1 MLRVEDMTCCSQVVS
16 VEENMGQYPNRQEE
30 AGNNKHFIA
39 IWVYKDQHLGGQD
52 EGAADGG

>member
-1 MLRVEDMTCCSQVVS
+1 MTCCSQVVS